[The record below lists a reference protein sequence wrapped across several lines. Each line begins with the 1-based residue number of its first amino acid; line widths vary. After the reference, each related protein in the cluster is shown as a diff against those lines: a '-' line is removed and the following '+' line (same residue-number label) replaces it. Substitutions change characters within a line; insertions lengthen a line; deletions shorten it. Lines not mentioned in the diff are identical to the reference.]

1 MSKIKPNH
9 YKIHLEPDLTRFV
22 FDGRVEIYLEASDP
36 TKEVSLNVLD
46 LALWRCQVVV
56 GGEVKD
62 CCFAVDPQKEV
73 VTISLPE
80 EVEGDIALSI
90 IYTGKINN
98 KMAGFY
104 RSRYVMEGKEHFIA
118 VTQFEESDARRAFPC
133 KDHPAEKATFEVE
146 MVVDAN
152 KVAVS
157 NMPIR
162 EEKDLEEGRKWVTF
176 QRTPRMSTYLLFF
189 GVGDFKFI
197 QDPGEVLIR
206 VATMPGVTHQGQFGL
221 DFSRKALIFAED
233 YFGIRYPLPKLDLL
247 AIADF
252 AAGAMENWGAMTFRE
267 NLLLHDPE
275 TTSRAGEERI
285 CEVIAH
291 ELAHQW
297 FGDLVT
303 PEDWK
308 YLWLNESFATY
319 FGYGIVDH
327 YYPQWEVWEQF
338 LQGQTG
344 TALDRDALQENFPI
358 EIPSGDHVIINVST
372 APIIYNKGGSILRQ
386 VEGYVGRD
394 HFRDG
399 LRKYLKTH
407 EYGCASSHDLWEALE
422 SVSAKPVARIMENW
436 IGQAGLP
443 LLEIR
448 REKEDLLVTQKR
460 FTYLPGRFTQA
471 WLIPISVRTFL
482 KDGTTKVIETLVESE
497 TATIPLGRGVVS
509 YKVNDGQTGFYRVRY
524 LDEKNLKELGEKIA
538 SKSLNSVDRWGLQ
551 NDLYAMVKAGIAR
564 LEDYLDFLSHYADEE
579 AFLPLTSIATNMH
592 HAYVITGNEKI
603 APLGAAHFE
612 KVIDRIGY
620 DPTEEDKHTTCI
632 LREQLLWNAV
642 LYGSRKV
649 RGFGESKFSSAM
661 KGKRIHPDIMRS
673 VMQVGAFLGGEEA
686 YHWLT
691 KRFHSSGS
699 EHERM
704 NLLVALGCFN
714 QETILKKVLSF
725 VLEEVPDR
733 NKFIT
738 IGVLSENRLALP
750 ELWRWFLENQKRVEE
765 FHPIHYERVVA
776 SLIPYSGL
784 DRESEVRGFFEN
796 YMKKTDKAKDVIKL
810 SLEKL
815 EIHSRM
821 RKAFLAGS

>member
-9 YKIHLEPDLTRFV
+9 YKIHLEPDLNRFT
-22 FDGRVEIYLEASDP
+22 FDGRAEIYLEASEA
-36 TKEVSLNVLD
+36 TKAVSLNVLE
-46 LALWRCQVVV
+46 LALWRCQVLA
-56 GGEVKD
+56 GAELKD
-62 CCFAVDPQKEV
+62 CGFAVDPQKEL

-80 EVEGDIALSI
+80 EAQGDIALSI
-90 IYTGKINN
+90 SFVGVINN

-104 RSRYVMEGKEHFIA
+104 RSRYAAEGEERFIA

-133 KDHPAEKATFEVE
+133 MDHPSFKATFDVE
-146 MVVDAN
+146 MVIDAD

-157 NMPIR
+157 NMPIG
-162 EEKDLEEGRKWVTF
+162 EEKDLGKGRKLVRF
-176 QRTPRMSTYLLFF
+176 EPTPRMSTYLLFF
-189 GVGDFKFI
+189 GVGDFRFI

-221 DFSRKALIFAED
+221 DFSRKALVFAED
-233 YFGIRYPLPKLDLL
+233 YFGTKYPLPKLDLL

-275 TTSRAGEERI
+275 TTSKAGEERI

-327 YYPQWEVWEQF
+327 YYPEWDVWEQF

-386 VEGYVGRD
+386 VEGYLGPD
-394 HFRDG
+394 YFRDG
-399 LRKYLKTH
+399 LRRYLKTH

-443 LLEIR
+443 LLEIK
-448 REKEDLLVTQKR
+448 REKENLLITQKR
-460 FTYLPGRFTQA
+460 FTYLPGQFDQS
-471 WLIPISVRTFL
+471 WLIPLSVRTFL
-482 KDGTTKVIETLVESE
+482 KDGTTKVIEALVEGDA
-497 TATIPLGRGVVS
+497 ATVPIEGDVAS

-524 LDEKNLKELGEKIA
+524 LDEENLKELGKRIA
-538 SKSLNSVDRWGLQ
+538 GKSLGPVDRWGLQ
-551 NDLYAMVKAGIAR
+551 TDFYALVKAGTANI
-564 LEDYLDFLSHYADEE
+564 EDYLGILAYYADED

-592 HAYVITGNEKI
+592 HAYVITGDEKL
-603 APLGAAHFE
+603 ASLGAAHFE
-612 KVIDRIGY
+612 RVLKRVGY
-620 DPTEEDKHTTCI
+620 DPTERDKHTTSI
-632 LREQLLWNAV
+632 LREQLLWHAA
-642 LYGSRKV
+642 LYGSRKAG
-649 RGFGESKFSSAM
+649 GFGESRFSSAM
-661 KGKRIHPDIMRS
+661 EGRRIHPDIMRS
-673 VMQVGAFLGGEEA
+673 VMQVGAFLGGEDA

-691 KRFHSSGS
+691 KRFQSSSS

-704 NLLVALGCFN
+704 NILVALGCFN
-714 QETILKKVLSF
+714 QKTILDKVLSF

-733 NKFIT
+733 NKFIP
-738 IGVLSENRLALP
+738 IGVLAENRLALP
-750 ELWRWFLENQKRVEE
+750 QLWEWFLENQKRIEE

-776 SLIPYSGL
+776 ALIPYSGL
-784 DRESEVRGFFEN
+784 GRESEVREFFEN

-821 RKAFLAGS
+821 RKAFLAGC